1 VRSTV
6 MPNLPTMAEAGVPGY
21 DATIWLGV
29 MAPKGT
35 PKEIVDRLN
44 AEIVKIIDK
53 PAIKEAWAKQGAVP
67 ITMTPDAFGAFLKG
81 DIEKWAKV
89 IDKAGL
95 KPQ

>member
-1 VRSTV
+1 
-6 MPNLPTMAEAGVPGY
+6 LPEVPTLNEAGVPGY
-21 DATIWLGV
+21 ETTIWLGI
-29 MAPKGT
+29 MAPRGT
-35 PKEIVDRLN
+35 PPEIVDRLN
-44 AEIVKIIDK
+44 AEIAKIIAK

-67 ITMTPDAFGAFLKG
+67 MTMSAAEFGAFLKS